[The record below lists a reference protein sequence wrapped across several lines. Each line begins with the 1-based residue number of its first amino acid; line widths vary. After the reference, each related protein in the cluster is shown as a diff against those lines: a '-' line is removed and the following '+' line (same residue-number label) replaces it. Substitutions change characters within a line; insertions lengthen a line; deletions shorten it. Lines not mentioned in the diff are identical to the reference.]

1 MDRKHQR
8 GPDIASGPRLSFP
21 RPLAGASS
29 WLLVSPRDHAVRGT
43 AWPPA
48 IHVPSTD
55 VSQTIIYTHVL
66 NRGWAAVR
74 SPADRVLMPP
84 TVAALAPIGPR
95 AIDCRA
101 PQAIPEVVV
110 PANRP
115 ETLRGQEDG
124 GLPRPVRGA

>member
-8 GPDIASGPRLSFP
+8 GPDISSRPRLSFP
-21 RPLAGASS
+21 RPLVEPSS
-29 WLLVSPRDHAVRGT
+29 WTRVSLRYHAVRGT

-84 TVAALAPIGPR
+84 AVAGLVPRGPR
-95 AIDCRA
+95 AI
-101 PQAIPEVVV
+101 
-110 PANRP
+110 
-115 ETLRGQEDG
+115 G
-124 GLPRPVRGA
+124 